1 VCVLEIDILQ
11 DRTKKVVLEVQKAL
25 KIKELE
31 KKKQDEKKGFFGK
44 WFKSND
50 AASTSELVTAD
61 DK

>member
-1 VCVLEIDILQ
+1 
-11 DRTKKVVLEVQKAL
+11 L